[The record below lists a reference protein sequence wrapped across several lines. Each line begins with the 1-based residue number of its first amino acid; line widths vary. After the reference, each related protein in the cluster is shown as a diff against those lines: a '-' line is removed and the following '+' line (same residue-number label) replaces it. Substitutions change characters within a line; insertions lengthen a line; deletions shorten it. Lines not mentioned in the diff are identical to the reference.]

1 MNIKGGNVMKSAGR
15 KFKELIEKGEIIV
28 APGAYDALTTKL
40 IEVAGFDCAYMT
52 GYGVAA
58 SLLGKPDI
66 GLVTMTEMVTRV
78 KNMAGSVE
86 IPFIADGDTGY
97 GGLLNVVRTVEEYEN
112 AGAAGIQLEDQVM
125 PKRCGHMEGKELI
138 PKDEMIYKIRAAI
151 HARKDKDFQIVAR
164 TDARAVN
171 GFDDAMDRARAFV
184 EAGADI
190 IFVEAPESV
199 DEMKEINN
207 QIKVPTLAN
216 MVEKGKTPLLT
227 GKELEKIGYKMVIY
241 PVSSLYCVAKSVLE
255 LLKEIKIQDTTKDLI
270 DEMIPFDEFNSL
282 ISLNKMR
289 ELEKKF
295 MK

>member
-1 MNIKGGNVMKSAGR
+1 MKSAGR